1 MLTGSEFRIQQL
13 IKEANVTVMVSDLN
27 RAVKF
32 YTQTLGLKL
41 TSQFEDKWAEIHA
54 PGLTIGLHPVGPHE
68 PKPGNSE
75 SLSIGFTVD
84 NLDSD
89 MTAFKNK
96 GVVFSP
102 KIIEDGPVKIAFFS
116 DPDKNPLYFC
126 EVSSEDRK

>member
-1 MLTGSEFRIQQL
+1 M
-13 IKEANVTVMVSDLN
+13 IKEGNVTVMVSDLN
-27 RAVKF
+27 RAIKF

-41 TSQFEDKWAEIHA
+41 TNQFEDHWAEIEG
-54 PGLTIGLHPVGPHE
+54 PGLTIGLHPAGPHG

-84 NLDSD
+84 NLDSE
-89 MTAFKNK
+89 MTAFKDK

-102 KIIEDGPVKIAFFS
+102 DLIENGPVKIAFFS

-126 EVSSEDRK
+126 EVRSEETAL